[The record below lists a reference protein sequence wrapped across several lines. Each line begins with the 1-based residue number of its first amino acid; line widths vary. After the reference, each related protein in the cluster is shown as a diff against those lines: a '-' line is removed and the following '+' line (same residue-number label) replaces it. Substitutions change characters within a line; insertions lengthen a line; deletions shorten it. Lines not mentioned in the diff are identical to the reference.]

1 MITFFIFISNIK
13 EKEKRMKT
21 QLLCTFTTKEE
32 LQNTL
37 QQIRETYHI
46 VYNYIYILQN
56 KSNLEELFVTYNID
70 TAFQPKSPLENTILI
85 HRKKESNSLYTINAL
100 NELVKEE
107 NGGVLDNSFV
117 INWQKFKNSIILTN
131 AEWTKKIQTR
141 VFEVIDF
148 GDGKEVITEK
158 HK

>member
-1 MITFFIFISNIK
+1 
-13 EKEKRMKT
+13 MKT

-32 LQNTL
+32 LQTTL

-70 TAFQPKSPLENTILI
+70 TAFQPDSPLENTILI
-85 HRKKESNSLYTINAL
+85 HRKKESNTLYTINAL

-107 NGGVLDNSFV
+107 NGGVLDIKFV
-117 INWQKFKNSIILTN
+117 LDWKKFKNSIILTN
-131 AEWTKKIQTR
+131 VEGTKKIQTR
-141 VFEVIDF
+141 IFEVISF
-148 GDGKEVITEK
+148 GESEQTEN
-158 HK
+158 